1 ERTGLWKVLENSI
14 ETTIET
20 DLDLQM
26 LKKNT
31 SVISSRLSKI
41 CGRQMEF
48 VVRKNEVSE
57 AEKEAASGQ
66 IPVQVQVLLDA
77 FKGTVVTG
85 K

>member
-1 ERTGLWKVLENSI
+1 
-14 ETTIET
+14 
-20 DLDLQM
+20 
-26 LKKNT
+26 
-31 SVISSRLSKI
+31 
-41 CGRQMEF
+41 MEF